1 MQILSRVPN
10 YLKVAAA
17 GWLARAITAVTQ
29 LLSLRLLLD
38 YLGVDGYAAYSVLV
52 SATAWFLL
60 ADMGVGSALQ
70 NQISIQRANGNGW
83 RQQYVYALKIATAVG
98 LAVAAIAVIFSSEI
112 ESKLLS
118 NIASDNNI
126 VAGFIFA
133 IVAISG
139 VLQAIGSIQ
148 YRIWYGVHKGYYAN
162 VMPAFASI
170 ISLAGLYAAST
181 LEFGDFNK
189 IIVAVSI
196 YAIPQALVP
205 LVALYICQKN
215 GGNAGDGEVKVIDKM
230 GFAKKSLGFFY
241 FGLMASATLQIEYF
255 VMSQTTSPDEI
266 AQYAIVAK
274 LFGLVFFV
282 YNAILLASWPICSEA
297 LAKRDYQ
304 KVIGFTKRLL
314 PIGFAILTASAIFFA
329 LIKDDISLLLSPSSP
344 IRIADS
350 VILAASL
357 YFLVRIWT
365 DTFAMLLQSAGD
377 LKMFFYAV
385 PLQSLITLI
394 SQYYLSN
401 KYGAAGVFTALAISF
416 VLTVGWILPTRF
428 VTTYKNDN

>member
-83 RQQYVYALKIATAVG
+83 RQQYLYALKIATAAG
-98 LAVAAIAVIFSSEI
+98 LAIALISVIFSSEI

-118 NIASDNNI
+118 NITSDNNI
-126 VAGFIFA
+126 VSGLIFA
-133 IVAISG
+133 IVAITG
-139 VLQAIGSIQ
+139 VFQAIGSIQ

-205 LVALYICQKN
+205 LVALYICQN
-215 GGNAGDGEVKVIDKM
+215 AGDAGDGEVEVIDKM

-282 YNAILLASWPICSEA
+282 YNAILLAGWPICSEA

-329 LIKDDISLLLSPSSP
+329 LIKNDISRLLSPNSP
-344 IRIADS
+344 
-350 VILAASL
+350 VIITNSAIVAAGL

-365 DTFAMLLQSAGD
+365 DTFAMLLQSEGN
-377 LKMFFYAV
+377 LKVFFYAV
-385 PLQSLITLI
+385 PLQAALTITFQNILTPE
-394 SQYYLSN
+394 
-401 KYGAAGVFTALAISF
+401 YGAVGVFFALTISF
-416 VLTVGWILPTRF
+416 LLSVSWMLPIKFRQILRI
-428 VTTYKNDN
+428 KS